1 MRLFFYIAYKGTRY
15 HGWQIQPN
23 ALTIQEKIQ
32 QALNTLFKGTYE
44 ITGSGRT
51 DTGVHATEQVFQT
64 DLITGLSI
72 EEIRAKL
79 NGILPIDI
87 AVHKILPVTPEAHAR
102 FDALDRSYIYRIH
115 WEKSPFDQN
124 ESLFVPIKPD
134 FALMNEAAKL
144 LIGQHDFQSFSKVKT
159 EVNNFICTIHRAE
172 WQFEEHKAVFEITAN
187 RFLRGMVRALVGT
200 LLDIGHGKAHFDHI
214 NEIIE
219 GKNRSLAGRSVSPD
233 GLYLCKINYPESIFT
248 TA

>member
-32 QALNTLFKGTYE
+32 QALNTLFKGTFE
-44 ITGSGRT
+44 IVGSGRT

-64 DLITGLSI
+64 DIITELSI
-72 EEIRAKL
+72 ESISAKL
-79 NGILPIDI
+79 NGILPNDI
-87 AVHKILPVTPEAHAR
+87 AVHKIVPVTPEAHAG
-102 FDALDRSYIYRIH
+102 FDALDRSYIYQIH
-115 WEKSPFDQN
+115 WEKSPFHPN
-124 ESLFVPIKPD
+124 ESLFVPKKPD
-134 FALMNEAAKL
+134 FELMNEAAKL

-172 WQFEEHKAVFEITAN
+172 WHFEEHKAVFEITAN

-200 LLDIGHGKAHFDHI
+200 LLDIGAGKVHFEHI